1 MWPEPDSQYFVC
13 GIWIALSS
21 VQSACG
27 IMHGGKRLF
36 FSPLHATVVSIY
48 SGEGNIWMSWV
59 TKFGSKPVPAHW
71 NQLCHSGLKVGQV
84 PSPKSSPGPKDRF
97 KSQLELGPEKMYA
110 YILCCTSCP
119 AEKLSRTYYPL
130 HLWTAN
136 SSFPG
141 SCQHRPLGFFLLTS
155 SISSRDT
162 GPGARPQPQPAFD
175 PVCSDVLL
183 WARMDKVFLEE
194 PQTRLYSHCWN
205 HGASLCPTLK
215 MNAKGVLIPCVP
227 PTLS

>member
-27 IMHGGKRLF
+27 IMQGGKRLF

-59 TKFGSKPVPAHW
+59 TKFSSKPVPAHR
-71 NQLCHSGLKVGQV
+71 NQLCHSGLKVGQGES
-84 PSPKSSPGPKDRF
+84 SPNLNWVLKKCMHTFSAAQAVLQKSSAEPVIHCIYGLPTAAF
-97 KSQLELGPEKMYA
+97 LA
-110 YILCCTSCP
+110 P
-119 AEKLSRTYYPL
+119 ASTG
-130 HLWTAN
+130 LW
-136 SSFPG
+136 
-141 SCQHRPLGFFLLTS
+141 GFFLLTS
-155 SISSRDT
+155 SVSSRDT

-183 WARMDKVFLEE
+183 WACMDKVFLEE

-205 HGASLCPTLK
+205 HGASLPNSEDEC
-215 MNAKGVLIPCVP
+215 
-227 PTLS
+227 